1 MSEATAVAGPPGWL
15 MSIAATYFIVWSV
28 FGIAFVIGV
37 VYIVL
42 KVKRLA
48 AQASKQIQET
58 ADPVRRTV
66 SDVRS
71 RVERIGETVET
82 TVSGVARKV
91 DSASGTFAAPAA
103 VLAAFV
109 SGLRKGASGEGSK
122 RAAGPDDAGES

>member
-1 MSEATAVAGPPGWL
+1 VSEATAVAGPPGWL

-28 FGIAFVIGV
+28 FGIAFMIGV
-37 VYIVL
+37 VYIAL

>member
-1 MSEATAVAGPPGWL
+1 MNETTAVAGPPGWL

-42 KVKRLA
+42 KVKRLVA
-48 AQASKQIQET
+48 RTSKQIKET
-58 ADPVRRTV
+58 ADPVLRTV

-109 SGLRKGASGEGSK
+109 SGLRKGASGKGSEH
-122 RAAGPDDAGES
+122 AAGPDDAGES